1 MSGHRRNT
9 TRPSPAPGPRS
20 SLITSAPTRPS
31 PTSRPS
37 PNVTRHCSTSGS
49 LTGTTRRPPSPRR
62 RPGQDGSCPMSPP
75 SPGPT
80 TQARP
85 RTQADAGV
93 WPANGGMG
101 WPGGRRGE
109 IGRDA
114 VTYGADDGGPMQPG
128 GQQATL
134 GADGT
139 LELDDLRRRYGDV
152 IALDGLTF
160 AVPPG
165 EVFGFLGPNGA
176 GKTTAMRAIVGVA
189 SLDSGTV
196 RWNGEPI
203 GEEARRRIGYM
214 PEERGLYPGM
224 RVYEQLEYLA
234 RLHGLTADE
243 AGKAARY
250 WSERLGLGGR
260 GQDKVEALSLG
271 NQQRVQLAAALV
283 HGPDLLVLD
292 EPFSGLDP
300 VGVDA
305 MSEVLAE
312 RAAAGVTMLFSS
324 HQLDLVE
331 HLCTSVAI
339 INHGTL
345 VASGTVEQLAHGGQ
359 LRVSVKVA

>member
-1 MSGHRRNT
+1 V
-9 TRPSPAPGPRS
+9 S
-20 SLITSAPTRPS
+20 S
-31 PTSRPS
+31 
-37 PNVTRHCSTSGS
+37 
-49 LTGTTRRPPSPRR
+49 
-62 RPGQDGSCPMSPP
+62 QDG
-75 SPGPT
+75 
-80 TQARP
+80 
-85 RTQADAGV
+85 V
-93 WPANGGMG
+93 
-101 WPGGRRGE
+101 
-109 IGRDA
+109 
-114 VTYGADDGGPMQPG
+114 
-128 GQQATL
+128 
-134 GADGT
+134 
-139 LELDDLRRRYGDV
+139 LELTDLRRRYGDV
-152 IALDGLTF
+152 VALDGLTF

-224 RVYEQLEYLA
+224 RVSEQLEYLA

-305 MSEVLAE
+305 MSGVLAE

-331 HLCTSVAI
+331 HLCSSVAI
-339 INHGTL
+339 IHRGAL
-345 VASGTVEQLAHGGQ
+345 VAYGTVAELSQGGQ
-359 LRVSVKVA
+359 LRVAVKVAGDDQARWTSGLVGIATVQGVKAGTATVALRSRVDAQEVLDVARRAGPVEQFGFERRRLSEVFRDAVGADLEDVSKTEQTSQGTTKLTEAAR